1 MIINNGKII
10 NKEIYATET
19 GCVTSGPYINLT
31 PGTWN
36 AEIYY
41 EVSDD
46 GNYLDASYYDQNGEA
61 KQYKV
66 WELKRE
72 KTCSKIKL
80 NVEAGSSNWEIR
92 TFYGGVGEMK
102 IKQILIKKY
111 E

>member
-1 MIINNGKII
+1 M
-10 NKEIYATET
+10 

-31 PGTWN
+31 PGTWT

-41 EVSDD
+41 EISDD
-46 GNYLDASYYDQNGEA
+46 GNYLDASYYDKNGEA

-72 KTCSKIKL
+72 KTCRKIKL

-102 IKQILIKKY
+102 IKQILISQTSNILH
-111 E
+111 